1 MARIVSKGDL
11 CGTARD
17 WMRFWMDSPFLLPPQ
32 ALGSVVAET
41 VFPAGHVECDPGS
54 SACSPALFRLLF
66 PSGGSVFSEEVAR
79 LVLSGGRGPSLN
91 VEMPVKRSLKLDY
104 LSEANIDWEGTERE
118 KHRCERGISTSC
130 LTYEPDQGRG
140 RTATK
145 LYLKINTKK
154 CPQVRIKN
162 KYNKKTQQA
171 QYPLGPSMLLHK
183 SLDPSKITKK
193 KSITNYSPTTGT
205 CRLSPFASPTS
216 SKEHEHINGPSNGK
230 RKKLNHLSLTKRKES
245 TKDDELMV
253 LLSKVDKSS
262 EEIMEIIQSLSI
274 TQALEDSRKLENL
287 IGISY
292 GPCFLKREMK
302 KTKELMTKIIKQKLF
317 EKKSSEVSN
326 KGIWKKCTYYEHQLL
341 HLPDHI

>member
-1 MARIVSKGDL
+1 MWKCRS
-11 CGTARD
+11 
-17 WMRFWMDSPFLLPPQ
+17 
-32 ALGSVVAET
+32 
-41 VFPAGHVECDPGS
+41 
-54 SACSPALFRLLF
+54 
-66 PSGGSVFSEEVAR
+66 
-79 LVLSGGRGPSLN
+79 
-91 VEMPVKRSLKLDY
+91 VKRSLKLDY
-104 LSEANIDWEGTERE
+104 LSEAN
-118 KHRCERGISTSC
+118 
-130 LTYEPDQGRG
+130 
-140 RTATK
+140 
-145 LYLKINTKK
+145 
-154 CPQVRIKN
+154 
-162 KYNKKTQQA
+162 
-171 QYPLGPSMLLHK
+171 

-317 EKKSSEVSN
+317 EKKSSELSN